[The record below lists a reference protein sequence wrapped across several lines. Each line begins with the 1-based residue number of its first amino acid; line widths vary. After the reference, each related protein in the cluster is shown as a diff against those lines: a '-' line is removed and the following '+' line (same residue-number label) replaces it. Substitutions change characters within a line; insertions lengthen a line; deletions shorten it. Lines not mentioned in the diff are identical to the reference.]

1 MVNIRN
7 KTVMKD
13 LNKLTE
19 YSKNNKEHPKEQ
31 IDLLKQNILKF
42 GFTTPFLISKD
53 NVLIAGHGRKLA
65 CEQLGIKEVPCIVI
79 DDLSEDEMKALR
91 IADNRVGELGETNW
105 LNVKEEWLELKE
117 SGLDFLTGYV
127 EDDFLEMEEETG
139 EVTEDDFEVP
149 DELETDIKLGDVIQ
163 LGNHRL
169 MCGDSTNEEMVLKLI
184 NEETITGVHTD
195 PPYGINLDGDNSGR
209 GAGTSLMKGG
219 LKLKSFKDDTVD
231 YAVQAFNI
239 VSSLNI
245 KKQVWW
251 GANYYA
257 HSIPQTGNWLVWD
270 KRVEEKMENTNSD
283 GEMAWI
289 LDGHNSVRI
298 FRHLWNGL
306 IKASEHGEKRV
317 HPTQKP
323 IALASWC
330 FDKYDMGDNIL
341 DLFGGSGSTLM
352 ACEER
357 NRNCFIME
365 FEPHYAE
372 VICQRWEKQ
381 TGKTREVLND

>member
-1 MVNIRN
+1 
-7 KTVMKD
+7 MKD